1 MTETNDDIDVLIDEA
16 PKPDDLN
23 GVEVVKADE
32 VAAPETP
39 KVLEPAEALE
49 TLKAQLDAEKA
60 ATAEER
66 RARLA
71 AEQRE
76 HEQSQRVVQAQTE
89 TQDTNLQLLI
99 NAFEQAK
106 QNTEVYKARYAE
118 AMSAGDYA
126 AAADIQSEMAE
137 NAAKKLQFE
146 FGISKLKNA
155 PKPTAERAAIIDPVE
170 ALAAQLAQ
178 NGSPRSAT
186 WVRSHPEY
194 ASGKNYNKMIS
205 AHNMAI
211 ADDFIPDSPEYFAEV
226 ERYLGISKPAETS
239 ASGDALSE
247 AAQPIQRR
255 VSPPAAPVSRNGTAS
270 GEQRNIV
277 RLTADEREA
286 AYASWP
292 NLPPAEAEKA
302 YAVNKQSLVKEGR
315 LN

>member
-1 MTETNDDIDVLIDEA
+1 MTETNDDIDVLIDGA

-23 GVEVVKADE
+23 GIEVVKADE

-76 HEQSQRVVQAQTE
+76 HEQSQRVVQAKTE
-89 TQDTNLQLLI
+89 TQDTNLQLLT
-99 NAFEQAK
+99 NAFEQTK

-118 AMSAGDYA
+118 AMGAGDFG
-126 AAADIQSEMAE
+126 AAADIQSEMAD
-137 NAAKKLQFE
+137 NAARKLQLE
-146 FGISKLKNA
+146 HGITALKNA
-155 PKPTAERAAIIDPVE
+155 PKPTVERAAIVDPVE
-170 ALAAQLAQ
+170 NLASALAR
-178 NGSPRSAT
+178 NGAPRSAA
-186 WVRSHPEY
+186 WVRTHPDY
-194 ASGKNYNKMIS
+194 ASGRLYDKMIS
-205 AHNMAI
+205 AHNMAM

-226 ERYLGISKPAETS
+226 ERYLGISKPETL
-239 ASGDALSE
+239 ANGEALSD
-247 AAQPIQRR
+247 AAQSTQRR
-255 VSPPAAPVSRNGTAS
+255 ASPPAAPVSRSGTTS
-270 GEQRNIV
+270 GESRNIV
-277 RLTADEREA
+277 RLSADEREV

-292 NLPPAEAEKA
+292 NLSPAEAEKA
-302 YAVNKQSLVKEGR
+302 YAINKQSLVKEGR